1 MRVEKSSFRDRNEC
15 LGHVGHLEGHRD
27 VDESSHQAYEE
38 AVQTRYEVAL
48 VEIFL
53 ETLKVIFTQ
62 IFTEIC
68 QTRY

>member
-1 MRVEKSSFRDRNEC
+1 MRVEKSSFRYRNEC
-15 LGHVGHLEGHRD
+15 LGHLGQLEVYRD
-27 VDESSHQAYEE
+27 VDEGSHQADEE
-38 AVQTRYEVAL
+38 AVQTGYEVAL

-68 QTRY
+68 QTRF